1 MSTHNNDDPNLN
13 GIEPAVFESLLE
25 SIAPIVPPVG
35 LRGKILERARAAV
48 PEGHFITLRQQE
60 GWRDLLPG
68 VRVKILFVD
77 HQAGTKSF
85 LLHAAPGTRLPEHQ
99 HNGDEEC
106 LVLEGEFTLG
116 DMTLRRGDFQSAL
129 KGSTHGSSFTENGVL
144 VYLRASVHDYP
155 GV

>member
-1 MSTHNNDDPNLN
+1 MSARDNDNSNLD
-13 GIEPAVFESLLE
+13 GIDAAVLESLLE
-25 SIAPIVPPVG
+25 SIAPIAPPVG
-35 LRGKILERARAAV
+35 LRGKILERARTSV
-48 PEGHFITLRQQE
+48 PEGHFITLRQQD

-99 HNGDEEC
+99 HSDDEEC

-116 DMTLRRGDFQSAL
+116 DLTLRAGDFQSAL
-129 KGSTHGSSFTENGVL
+129 KGSKHGSSFTEHGVL

>member
-1 MSTHNNDDPNLN
+1 MSMRNNDDPNLN
-13 GIEPAVFESLLE
+13 GIDATVFESLLE
-25 SIAPIVPPVG
+25 SIAPVAPPVG
-35 LRGKILERARAAV
+35 LRNKILQRARASV

-68 VRVKILFVD
+68 VRVKVLFVD
-77 HQAGTKSF
+77 HLAGTKSF

-99 HNGDEEC
+99 HHGDEEC

-116 DMTLRRGDFQSAL
+116 DLTLRAGDFHSAL
-129 KGSTHGSSFTENGVL
+129 KDSKHGSSFTEHGVL